1 MNKDMK
7 NSEVKNILLCGV
19 GGQGAILTSKILT
32 EGLTRAGYDVKMS
45 EVHGMA
51 QRGGSVSTQ
60 VRYGEKVNSPLF
72 GRGQADICI
81 AFERMEAVRYAGYLK
96 PGGLCIVNDYRL
108 TPMSVAVGAAA
119 YPENAIEAI
128 ASVYETMV
136 IPAAEIA
143 TGVGETRSM
152 NVVLLG
158 ALVSALGFEELPG
171 ADWEGIMREL
181 IPEKMLSVNLEAF
194 RAGLSAFG
202 TV

>member
-1 MNKDMK
+1 MNKDM
-7 NSEVKNILLCGV
+7 NNCEVKNILLCGV

-32 EGLTRAGYDVKMS
+32 EGLMRAGYDVKMS

-60 VRYGEKVNSPLF
+60 VRYGEKVDSPLF
-72 GRGQADICI
+72 GMGQADICV

-96 PGGLCIVNDYRL
+96 PDGIFIINDYRL
-108 TPMSVAVGAAA
+108 TPMSVAVGAAV
-119 YPENAIEAI
+119 YPENAIDAI
-128 ASVYETMV
+128 TAAYETMV

-143 TGVGETRSM
+143 IGAGESRSM

-158 ALVSALGFEELPG
+158 ALVRVLGFDKLPG

-194 RAGLSAFG
+194 RAGLSA
-202 TV
+202 